1 MPDGRDGHGGLALQG
16 DNRLRDA
23 VYGVA
28 LMLMLGWI
36 LFIGRA
42 VFVPMVS
49 AILVVYVVAGVARLT
64 LRVPYVG
71 RVVPIRLHY
80 LFAGVVI
87 SYGLLE
93 LVGAIT
99 ANLTALVARAP
110 EFQTSLLVLVQG
122 LAERFGV
129 EDTLSWEAIRRDLL
143 GTINLQTIARTGISS
158 AASMLTALFI
168 VLLNVGFLMMEQRSF
183 YDKLSRLSSD
193 PAKVRRLLA
202 VVTDI
207 NDRVG
212 RYLALKTLINVVL
225 GVMSYAIMWLMG
237 LEFAGFWAILI
248 AALNYIPY
256 IGSFI
261 AVAFPVALAIVQFGD
276 INDVLVLLIALILAQ
291 MLMGNIVEP
300 QVMGQSLNLSPY
312 VILVSLTVWSSLW
325 GVFGAFVAVP
335 IMAVL
340 VIVLSEFEGSRPLAV
355 LLSLDGDLPPRSED

>member
-1 MPDGRDGHGGLALQG
+1 MPDGDGRGGLTLQG

-36 LFIGRA
+36 LFAGRA

-49 AILVVYVVAGVARLT
+49 AILIVYVVAGVARLT

-71 RVVPIRLHY
+71 RAIPMRLHY
-80 LFAGVVI
+80 LFAGIMI

-99 ANLTALVARAP
+99 TNLTALVTRSP
-110 EFQTSLLVLVQG
+110 EFQVALIALVEDTVARLG
-122 LAERFGV
+122 L
-129 EDTLSWEAIRRDLL
+129 EDTLSWEAISRDLL
-143 GTINLQTIARTGISS
+143 GTINLQTIARTGIAS
-158 AASMLTALFI
+158 AASMLTALFF
-168 VLLNVGFLMMEQRSF
+168 VLLNVAFLMMEQQSF

-193 PAKVRRLLA
+193 PARVRRLLA

-207 NDRVG
+207 NDRVR
-212 RYLALKTLINVVL
+212 RYLGLKTLINVAL
-225 GVMSYAIMWLMG
+225 GVMSYVIMLLMG

-248 AALNYIPY
+248 GALNYIPY

-261 AVAFPVALAIVQFGD
+261 AVSFPVALGIVQFGD
-276 INDVLVLLIALILAQ
+276 MNDVLVLLIALIMAQ
-291 MLMGNIVEP
+291 TLMGNIVEP

-340 VIVLSEFEGSRPLAV
+340 VIVLSEFAVSRPLAV
-355 LLSLDGDLPPRSED
+355 LLSLDGDLPSRKDV